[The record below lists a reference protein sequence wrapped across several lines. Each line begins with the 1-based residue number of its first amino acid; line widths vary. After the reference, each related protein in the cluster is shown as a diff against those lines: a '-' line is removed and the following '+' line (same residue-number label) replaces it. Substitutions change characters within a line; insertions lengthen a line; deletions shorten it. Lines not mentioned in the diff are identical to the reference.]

1 MQKNRYYPFKRVCF
15 NDVVRQLLVALFI
28 RDIFFVNNVVQKAL
42 FFTNSFL
49 SFHMISTPIRNLG
62 DIAMWWLFFFIYFR
76 LSFQNKFG
84 YKRKYHFYENFCEQH
99 TSGQMM
105 LQDLLTRHLPLAFWL
120 FIYDY
125 SVQLAYCIYLDFFL

>member
-1 MQKNRYYPFKRVCF
+1 MSNVSNFTKRYLSNTKAIKRKTRRKAAMQKNRFYTFKRVCF
-15 NDVVRQLLVALFI
+15 HDVVRL
-28 RDIFFVNNVVQKAL
+28 RHIFFVNSLIQKAL

-105 LQDLLTRHLPLAFWL
+105 L
-120 FIYDY
+120 
-125 SVQLAYCIYLDFFL
+125 